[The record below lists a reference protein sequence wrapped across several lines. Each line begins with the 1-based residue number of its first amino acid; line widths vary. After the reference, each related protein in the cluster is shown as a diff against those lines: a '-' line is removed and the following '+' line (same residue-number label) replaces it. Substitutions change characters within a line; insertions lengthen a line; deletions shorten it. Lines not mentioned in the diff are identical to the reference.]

1 MKEAARK
8 TASEHM
14 AALCSD
20 MDSMLCEDISR
31 VEKYIIQR
39 HDERQ
44 LLTTVGSVCFTHTLF
59 RKCEDGSCHYLLDE
73 WMGLD
78 AHERLSC
85 SAETTVLAEAVN
97 TSYARAAEVL
107 EKDAEIGKTAV
118 MDKVHGIQEE
128 LTFPRPEKKKCVEY
142 RYLEADEDHI
152 HKQEKEKTEKKGSMI
167 GKMLYLYESQEHQ
180 NDRRELKNVFCLG
193 GLYSGGESNRHLFE
207 WTQEYIDINYE
218 SRYLKAVYISGDE
231 GAWIKAGAEYIEK
244 GVPVLDEFHMMK
256 YINKAANQMLDDA
269 GEVKGR
275 LWKAL
280 YKIKKKKFIKIMKTI
295 RKCAPNEKAVNDCEE
310 YLLNN
315 WDSAVRRM

>member
-1 MKEAARK
+1 
-8 TASEHM
+8 M

-107 EKDAEIGKTAV
+107 EKDAEISKTAV
-118 MDKVHGIQEE
+118 ME
-128 LTFPRPEKKKCVEY
+128 TSYEKS
-142 RYLEADEDHI
+142 
-152 HKQEKEKTEKKGSMI
+152 T
-167 GKMLYLYESQEHQ
+167 
-180 NDRRELKNVFCLG
+180 
-193 GLYSGGESNRHLFE
+193 
-207 WTQEYIDINYE
+207 IN
-218 SRYLKAVYISGDE
+218 
-231 GAWIKAGAEYIEK
+231 
-244 GVPVLDEFHMMK
+244 
-256 YINKAANQMLDDA
+256 
-269 GEVKGR
+269 
-275 LWKAL
+275 
-280 YKIKKKKFIKIMKTI
+280 
-295 RKCAPNEKAVNDCEE
+295 
-310 YLLNN
+310 
-315 WDSAVRRM
+315 

>member
-1 MKEAARK
+1 
-8 TASEHM
+8 M

-107 EKDAEIGKTAV
+107 EKDAEISKTAV
-118 MDKVHGIQEE
+118 MEKVHGIQEE

-167 GKMLYLYESQEHQ
+167 GKMLYLYESQEDQ
-180 NDRRELKNVFCLG
+180 NDRRELKNVFL
-193 GLYSGGESNRHLFE
+193 SWRS
-207 WTQEYIDINYE
+207 
-218 SRYLKAVYISGDE
+218 V
-231 GAWIKAGAEYIEK
+231 
-244 GVPVLDEFHMMK
+244 
-256 YINKAANQMLDDA
+256 
-269 GEVKGR
+269 
-275 LWKAL
+275 
-280 YKIKKKKFIKIMKTI
+280 
-295 RKCAPNEKAVNDCEE
+295 
-310 YLLNN
+310 
-315 WDSAVRRM
+315 